1 MHRVGAAPVNRPKD
15 RASAAGLLP
24 RMEARPRRDGLVTYR
39 YHPAGGKPMT
49 LGTDREAAIRKVLD
63 MNARARDEGT
73 IGQLWR
79 LYQQTAPWERLAA
92 STRKVYGEQW
102 RILEPV
108 WGRAL
113 AAQIRPADVARYLRV
128 ERAGSPVSAN
138 REVALLSNLFN
149 LAVERGDLDRNP
161 CKDVKRNPE
170 QPRGRLVERAEL
182 EPFVAWALQ
191 QGDSAEVLVSM
202 AQFAALTGNRR
213 AEFLR
218 LHWPQVD
225 AEIVRLTR
233 AKGRGGRG
241 KRELVAISEA
251 LQAVLDRMKAL
262 EGYSPMG
269 PVFAAPRTGNP
280 YSEPGFKAMW
290 NRLMVKALQ
299 EGVIAERFTF
309 HDLRA
314 HYTTYFKLEHGVLPE
329 MHANQATTAA
339 VYERSREVRRKS
351 L

>member
-1 MHRVGAAPVNRPKD
+1 MNRPKD
-15 RASAAGLLP
+15 RASSAGLLP
-24 RMEARPRRDGLVTYR
+24 RMEARPRKDGLVTYR
-39 YHPAGGKPMT
+39 YHPAGGRPMN
-49 LGTDREAAIRKVLD
+49 LGTDRDAALRAVLD
-63 MNARARDEGT
+63 LNARAKDQGT

-79 LYQQTAPWERLAA
+79 LYQDTTPWKRLAE
-92 STRKVYGEQW
+92 STRRVYKEQW

-108 WGRAL
+108 WGRAQ
-113 AAQIRPADVARYLRV
+113 AVQVRPADVARYLRV
-128 ERAGSPVSAN
+128 ERSDSPISAN

-161 CKDVKRNPE
+161 CKEVKRNPE
-170 QPRGRLVERAEL
+170 QPRGRLVERQEL
-182 EPFVAWALQ
+182 SAFIAWALQ
-191 QGDSAEVLVSM
+191 QGDSAKVLVSM
-202 AQFAALTGNRR
+202 AEFAALAGNRR

-225 AEIVRLTR
+225 GELVRLQR

-251 LQAVLDRMKAL
+251 LRAVLDRMKARD
-262 EGYSPMG
+262 GYTAMG

-290 NRLMVKALQ
+290 ARLMDKALKEQ
-299 EGVIAERFTF
+299 VIAERFTF

-314 HYTTYFKLEHGVLPE
+314 HYTTYHKLDHGVLPE
-329 MHANQATTAA
+329 MHANAATTAA
-339 VYERSREVRRKS
+339 VYERSREVRRRS